1 MEKIRK
7 KLKKYLLE
15 IFLLSLALIITII
28 SFFML
33 IQSSKQKES
42 EDIIEIN
49 QNSQI
54 NNNINEKNEKI
65 YIDISGSVKNPGLYE
80 LKINSRLKQAIDKA
94 GGLDENADKNFFYR
108 NFNLARLLQD
118 QEKIYIPSIWEVQ
131 NGFVKETP
139 LTFDFVSPIN
149 INTNFENENN
159 NLIDINSADID
170 ELDSLPGIG
179 KVTAQKII
187 DNRPY
192 QSIDDLL
199 NKKIINKSTFEKIK
213 NLISIN

>member
-65 YIDISGSVKNPGLYE
+65 YIDISGSIKNPGLYE

-94 GGLDENADKNFFYR
+94 GGLDENADKNFFYK